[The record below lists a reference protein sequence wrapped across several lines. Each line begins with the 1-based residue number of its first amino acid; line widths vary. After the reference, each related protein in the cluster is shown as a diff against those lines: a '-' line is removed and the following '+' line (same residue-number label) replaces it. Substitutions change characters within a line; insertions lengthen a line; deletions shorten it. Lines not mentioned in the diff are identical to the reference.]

1 MQETQVEL
9 AAVKPEP
16 AAAYGEWGWLARRA
30 CLAFA
35 LLSLGP
41 AFGAGDAKRGAQVF
55 QACAACH
62 SLEPGRHM
70 TGPSLAGLW
79 GRKAAAD
86 PGFRRYSEPLKRAEF
101 VWSED
106 SLDKWLANP
115 QAMVPGNLMLFQGLQ
130 NPQAR
135 ADLIALLRAVSE
147 GKGPPAP
154 RTAALPDL
162 KKAPPEALVASIRHC
177 GDSYFVTNGK
187 KETRPFWDFNLRFK
201 TDSGPSGPA
210 RGRPVLVGQGMQ
222 GDRAQVVFS
231 TPGEISG
238 FIGEGC

>member
-41 AFGAGDAKRGAQVF
+41 AFGAGDAKRGAQAF

-70 TGPSLAGLW
+70 TGPS
-79 GRKAAAD
+79 
-86 PGFRRYSEPLKRAEF
+86 
-101 VWSED
+101 
-106 SLDKWLANP
+106 
-115 QAMVPGNLMLFQGLQ
+115 
-130 NPQAR
+130 
-135 ADLIALLRAVSE
+135 
-147 GKGPPAP
+147 
-154 RTAALPDL
+154 
-162 KKAPPEALVASIRHC
+162 
-177 GDSYFVTNGK
+177 
-187 KETRPFWDFNLRFK
+187 
-201 TDSGPSGPA
+201 GPA
-210 RGRPVLVGQGMQ
+210 RGQPALVGQGMQ